1 MAIPLLQFLC
11 VAGLASCPLACRSS
25 AIEDTTTKSS
35 RPRSRSKGATQNQT
49 ISRTTKMN
57 ETGTKENQTPYSAW
71 LQTEILHTLQQT
83 VSNHPGEYA
92 FLINAQVQELY
103 WALIVREMQAA
114 QASLRED
121 NLVEAHEALLRVVDH
136 HEPLNA
142 TWRSLSWITPS
153 ALIPILAPV
162 RAPYGPHTAL
172 QSATYL
178 HMIYLFGTNPE
189 QHLEHF
195 EHQPQRL
202 EQLPSTMYEPR

>member
-103 WALIVREMQAA
+103 RALIVREMQAPH
-114 QASLRED
+114 SCLRED
-121 NLVEAHEALLRVVDH
+121 NLDAGHEAL
-136 HEPLNA
+136 
-142 TWRSLSWITPS
+142 
-153 ALIPILAPV
+153 
-162 RAPYGPHTAL
+162 
-172 QSATYL
+172 
-178 HMIYLFGTNPE
+178 
-189 QHLEHF
+189 
-195 EHQPQRL
+195 
-202 EQLPSTMYEPR
+202 